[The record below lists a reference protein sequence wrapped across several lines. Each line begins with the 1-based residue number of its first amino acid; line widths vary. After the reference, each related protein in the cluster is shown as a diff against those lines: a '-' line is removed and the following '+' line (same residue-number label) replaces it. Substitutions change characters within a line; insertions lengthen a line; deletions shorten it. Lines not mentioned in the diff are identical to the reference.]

1 MAFSPSD
8 GQDGTR
14 RRLSGRLRLPLLAA
28 VCGVVGLVAA
38 QSRAQRIGLP
48 DPWPRQIKLPD
59 ASLLIYQPQLESWRG
74 NSASFRAAVGASVPG
89 SSEPAYGVVWATART
104 EVDPIRRA
112 VTLQDIQI
120 SRSDFPTLPDQG
132 AGFVAELRQA
142 LPTAQRTISLD
153 RMEASLAASA
163 SASAA
168 PVAVDNQPPEII
180 VSYVPAILIP
190 IDGEPVL
197 RPVPGAPYERV
208 DQHLGGDPARAGGGP
223 YYLHAYDGW
232 RRLTLDGAWQR
243 VGQPMP
249 ELDSITEQ
257 VAAHVPVDL
266 LNGKGALPTIYV
278 RDTPAELIV
287 FEGQPDFQ
295 PVGTTG
301 LLWAANTTSDVLF
314 DSGNNQFYILV
325 AGRWFRSNLIAGPWS
340 FVSSK
345 DLPAYFSEIPTGS
358 PAGVVL
364 STVAGTPQAK
374 EAVIEAS
381 IPRTATVPLKGGPTF
396 VATYDGAPQ
405 LRPVEGTSLRYVV
418 NSPSPIIEASPD
430 AFYALQSGI
439 WFVAPSLD
447 GPWRVATSVPDEIY
461 AIPPASPLH
470 YVTYVDVYGATAND
484 VYVGYTPGYLGS
496 VVAPDG
502 AVVYGTGYDY
512 QPWVGT
518 EWYPPPATYGLA
530 AEPVYNP
537 AVGWAFGTALGLTT
551 AAMVNSWD
559 NNNHNDYYAPYYHGY
574 PCCGSTSA
582 QVYGHYADTYTSGN
596 EKWYSNSNGNVGRSY
611 SGSYTDYRT
620 GTTGNVS
627 ASQNFNEQTGETTDK
642 ANRSFDTAEGTTGN
656 VHRSES
662 YDPQTGTTSTSGSAT
677 ATNRE
682 GDSESAKRTTSYDA
696 QTGQSKYDASRTAS
710 GVGGS
715 SVTRETSGET
725 GDGQSQISRE
735 TTTYNART
743 GQTNTYDRGE
753 DDGQRYAGAD
763 GNVYRNSGR
772 LAATYLGRLAE
783 CLLGHVLGRPG
794 AAGPQRRFR
803 PVQRLRRRGLG
814 PVRRWRS
821 GRRLRRRS
829 LGRRRWLRAVRRRRL
844 RGRQIR
850 RMAAMSLGAI
860 ELTPSDRHWV
870 GGKRCSQRR
879 RERAGS
885 PWMNPVRG
893 SPGRAG

>member
-14 RRLSGRLRLPLLAA
+14 RRLRGRLRLPLLAA
-28 VCGVVGLVAA
+28 ACGVVGLVAA
-38 QSRAQRIGLP
+38 QGSRAQEDRDSP

-74 NSASFRAAVGASVPG
+74 NSASFRAAVGASVSG

-132 AGFVAELRQA
+132 AGVVAELRQA

-163 SASAA
+163 RPAPSRWRSTTSRRRSSSATFRRSWF
-168 PVAVDNQPPEII
+168 
-180 VSYVPAILIP
+180 P

-197 RPVPGAPYERV
+197 RPVAGAPYERIV
-208 DQHLGGDPARAGGGP
+208 NTLAVILRAQGGGP

-232 RRLTLDGAWQR
+232 QSADALNGAWQR

-266 LNGKGALPTIYV
+266 LNGKGAPPTIYV

-287 FEGQPDFQ
+287 FRGQPDFQ

-418 NSPSPIIEASPD
+418 NSPSPIIEASPN

-551 AAMVNSWD
+551 AAMVDSWD

-763 GNVYRNSGR
+763 GNVYRNSGGVGSSIAR
-772 LAATYLGRLAE
+772 TA
-783 CLLGHVLGRPG
+783 GRPRPG
-794 AAGPQRRFR
+794 TRAGPTASSRPAPTARTGSPASPAAVGTASVVGRRCFGGDRWGDGGGFGRSAAGS
-803 PVQRLRRRGLG
+803 GAGGDELG
-814 PVRRWRS
+814 CN
-821 GRRLRRRS
+821 
-829 LGRRRWLRAVRRRRL
+829 RAHASV
-844 RGRQIR
+844 
-850 RMAAMSLGAI
+850 
-860 ELTPSDRHWV
+860 
-870 GGKRCSQRR
+870 
-879 RERAGS
+879 
-885 PWMNPVRG
+885 
-893 SPGRAG
+893 